1 MILLLFIGLLMV
13 AYLLSLIVYRIY
25 FHPLSKIPGPLLPK
39 ITDWYA
45 AWLVWGGTSHIA
57 IWKGHQK
64 YGPVG
69 RCGPNSVSVCSQTG
83 LMEIY
88 STKAN
93 VCKIDSYVVMSVSS
107 HAPNTFS
114 CIDKK
119 KHAFKRRILFQAFTD
134 NALNGVQDQVLS
146 HVTGFCAMLNPP
158 PSDGVGLSF
167 DWGPSV
173 DIAPLCDYLAF
184 DVISDL
190 CYGRSFGMLK
200 SDRYRYIPKLTK
212 TLTRRNA
219 TCMSQ
224 SKMWRY
230 KLDRLFFAGFINAL
244 RDFGRWIRHQGKE
257 RARLGNSGPQK
268 DCFHYLLNALDP
280 KTGQGFTERELW
292 DESLLLV
299 VAGSDTVATSLS
311 AVLFNLAHSQQA
323 LQKATAEIRSCFER
337 EEDIRLGTRLKS
349 CSYLHACISE
359 SLRISPAVS
368 NMLPRRVLPGGITVD
383 GYYIPEGT
391 IIGTPIYALHHNE
404 EYFPR
409 PFKYEPE
416 RWLENQA
423 NSDNPSTDDGL
434 KRARAAFCPF
444 SIGPRSCVAKNLA
457 WAELTLTLARVLF
470 SYDIRLPP
478 DHCEIEPD
486 CCSSVPRD
494 QSPEYKLRAWIVS
507 AREGPSLQ
515 FRPRNVKVP

>member
-1 MILLLFIGLLMV
+1 MILLLCISFLAV

-39 ITDWYA
+39 LTDWYA
-45 AWLVWGGTSHIA
+45 AWMVWRGTSHTA

-64 YGPVG
+64 YGNVG

-119 KHAFKRRILFQAFTD
+119 THAFKRRILFQAFTD
-134 NALNGVQDQVLS
+134 NALIGVQDHILS
-146 HVTGFCAMLNPP
+146 HIGDFCAMLNPP
-158 PSDGVGLSF
+158 SDRAGPSL

-190 CYGRSFGMLK
+190 SYGRSFGMLK
-200 SDRYRYIPKLTK
+200 SDRYRYIPQLTK
-212 TLTRRNA
+212 TLARRNA

-224 SKMWRY
+224 PKLWRY
-230 KLDRLFFAGFINAL
+230 KLDRLFFAGFISAL

-257 RARLGNSGPQK
+257 RARLGNSSPQK

-292 DESLLLV
+292 NESLLLV
-299 VAGSDTVATSLS
+299 VAGSDSVATSLS

-323 LQKATAEIRSCFER
+323 LQKATTEIRSCFEQ
-337 EEDIRLGTRLKS
+337 EEDIRLGSQLRS

-359 SLRISPAVS
+359 SLRISPAAS
-368 NMLPRRVLPGGITVD
+368 NMAPRRVLQGGITVD

-404 EYFPR
+404 EYYPR

-416 RWLENQA
+416 RWLEDQTNDD
-423 NSDNPSTDDGL
+423 NSLTNDGL

-444 SIGPRSCVAKNLA
+444 SIGPRSCLAKNLA

-478 DHCEIEPD
+478 DHCEVEPD

-494 QSPEYKLRAWIVS
+494 QSPEYKLRTWIVS

-515 FRPRNVKVP
+515 FRPRSI